1 MIIPFWI
8 PFHFLCFFLTCKCGQ
23 SLPGTSCSVRSPGPR
38 GDLQLIPP
46 LPWSQ
51 RWEQMYRGKNEQLI
65 AENLIYNPKRTC
77 ADIKPRLQRTFLKN
91 LFKSDPHML
100 KIFPSYQSSIEA
112 PIKRWLSSHASPLPL
127 GSPAEEPSVTCT
139 LIIYEHNH
147 QSCATNYCCK
157 TISPN
162 LLS

>member
-1 MIIPFWI
+1 MFPGNTFWLLSSREMIIPFWI
-8 PFHFLCFFLTCKCGQ
+8 PFHFFCFFLMCKCGQ
-23 SLPGTSCSVRSPGPR
+23 SLPGTSCSVRSPGLR

-46 LPWSQ
+46 LPRSQ

-112 PIKRWLSSHASPLPL
+112 PIKRWLSSQPCF
-127 GSPAEEPSVTCT
+127 SPATWVPRRR
-139 LIIYEHNH
+139 
-147 QSCATNYCCK
+147 A
-157 TISPN
+157 ISH
-162 LLS
+162 LHTDYLWT